1 MTTAIA
7 TCNSPF
13 CPCANP
19 MIDTPCPERPQE
31 TFSTLEAAPP
41 RKSPTGPV
49 EVQEAASGS
58 FLATYAAEI
67 NEHRWKLRKRG
78 FPFAAEHTPP
88 TGQAAL
94 WYEEVT
100 QYVPRSGRD
109 VARQVARLSGEDS
122 QVTISW
128 RSLADAVGKRNRAG
142 NLVSYTERGVR
153 VLKEA
158 GWLRVETIGGGCTAK
173 TTFYLQV
180 GDLADWTHLEDERDY
195 SEDD

>member
-1 MTTAIA
+1 MTTGIA
-7 TCNSPF
+7 KCNSPF

-19 MIDTPCPERPQE
+19 VIYTPCPERPRE
-31 TFSTLEAAPP
+31 TFPTLETALPEES
-41 RKSPTGPV
+41 RTGPV
-49 EVQEAASGS
+49 EVQEAADEG
-58 FLATYAAEI
+58 FLATSAAEI
-67 NEHRWKLRKRG
+67 EEHSRKLRKRG

-94 WYEEVT
+94 WYEEVM

-109 VARQVARLSGEDS
+109 VARQIARLSGDDS
-122 QVTISW
+122 QVTIPW

-142 NLVSYTERGVR
+142 NLRSYTDRGAQ
-153 VLKEA
+153 VLIEA
-158 GWLRVETIGGGCTAK
+158 GWLRKEVTGQKRGAK

-180 GDLADWTHLEDERDY
+180 GDLADWTHLDSAGDY